1 MFSRRVRIGCELSGA
16 KQTGCV
22 LDGFV
27 GLELRVFKCSV
38 EGCELG
44 ANCQGPSKSLVLVG
58 LKWV

>member
-44 ANCQGPSKSLVLVG
+44 ANCQGPSKSLVSVG